1 MSELQDYR
9 YRGARALV
17 LLHEQSL
24 RDFVEVWR
32 KAKAAAVELPPS
44 PEPAYA
50 SLDAL
55 LWHVLYCARSYMVWI
70 CVHLELPDPEIRAA
84 PEASLAEAEV
94 DGYLEHLFERWRLPL
109 AGVEERRFHRPE
121 HTSKWG
127 VLYCVDAMLEHAVM
141 HPIRHR
147 FQLLELL
154 A

>member
-24 RDFVEVWR
+24 QDFVAVWR

-70 CVHLELPDPEIRAA
+70 CGHLELPDPEIRAA
-84 PEASLAEAEV
+84 PEANLAEAEV
-94 DGYLEHLFERWRLPL
+94 DRYLEHLFERWRLPL